1 VYTVPTAREAGIW
14 APPGA
19 VLGPN
24 GHVYV
29 ATGNGAELN
38 GTWDHSDSV
47 IELTPRTL
55 DPRSIFAPSTWP
67 EDNQADLDLGTS
79 SPAMLPSLHRMV
91 IAGKR
96 GLVYLLPQHLG
107 GVGSEL
113 ASLDGCSAFG
123 GTAVTGTTVLF
134 GCLFQDKVR
143 ALRVSKGGLHWTWSA
158 DGIYGSPVVAGQR
171 VYVAD
176 RDSGDLVVLRL
187 SDGSQVQ
194 RLHAGSL
201 THFPSEV
208 VSGRFV
214 FVPTLTGV
222 TAFRG

>member
-1 VYTVPTAREAGIW
+1 
-14 APPGA
+14 
-19 VLGPN
+19 
-24 GHVYV
+24 
-29 ATGNGAELN
+29 
-38 GTWDHSDSV
+38 
-47 IELTPRTL
+47 
-55 DPRSIFAPSTWP
+55 
-67 EDNQADLDLGTS
+67 
-79 SPAMLPSLHRMV
+79 
-91 IAGKR
+91 
-96 GLVYLLPQHLG
+96 
-107 GVGSEL
+107 
-113 ASLDGCSAFG
+113 
-123 GTAVTGTTVLF
+123 
-134 GCLFQDKVR
+134 
-143 ALRVSKGGLHWTWSA
+143 
-158 DGIYGSPVVAGQR
+158 VVAGQR